1 MELKKTQ
8 ILKTK
13 KRKKMQQKLARQ
25 SESGQNKYTSEGTCK
40 FMLSTDNAKA
50 IRKWCKCYA
59 FKI

>member
-1 MELKKTQ
+1 
-8 ILKTK
+8 
-13 KRKKMQQKLARQ
+13 MQQKLAKQ
-25 SESGQNKYTSEGTCK
+25 SESGQNKYTSKDTCK